1 MAWVVRPTVLLMTKH
16 IGRILARRSIRACHL
31 WAVMAGVGPKD
42 DAVTDASRRKILMIG
57 PRRAG
62 KTSICKV
69 VYESFQPNDTLFLTP
84 TMRTQKV
91 NIDTFQA
98 LQLLDVPGSAL
109 ANLPTDSPR
118 ASDADE
124 SGPRTKMTFD
134 IPWTD
139 VSAVIYVVDAQD
151 EYFDAL
157 VRLNAVIVAAY
168 MENPDIHV
176 HVFINKVDGL
186 SEDYK
191 YDTQR
196 DIEQRVYEGLLN
208 STHELQGVLD
218 EDTRLDKAVCLQFY
232 LTSVFDA
239 SAFLAFSR
247 IQQRLLQGTESEVQ
261 HAPPGMVSLSDA
273 LETACN
279 LLCTACY
286 FEKAYVFDVPSR
298 TFVGCDTSPFDASLY
313 NIVFR
318 YMHFLL
324 QFSELYAQV
333 PDAVENPVRT
343 RDWSTSVMR
352 LSHDTTVAFWQLDH
366 HLALLAVVHTNVQLR
381 NATILDYNLG
391 LFRDA
396 VAQLAALARS

>member
-1 MAWVVRPTVLLMTKH
+1 MAWVVRPTVPLMTKH
-16 IGRILARRSIRACHL
+16 IGRILARRSICARHL

-124 SGPRTKMTFD
+124 SGPRTQMAFD

-218 EDTRLDKAVCLQFY
+218 EDTRLDKAVRLHFY

-366 HLALLAVVHTNVQLR
+366 HLALLAVIHTNVQLR

>member
-109 ANLPTDSPR
+109 ANWVTDSPR

-124 SGPRTKMTFD
+124 RGPRTKMAFD

-247 IQQRLLQGTESEVQ
+247 IQQRLLQGAESEVQ

-279 LLCTACY
+279 LLCMACY

-366 HLALLAVVHTNVQLR
+366 HLALLAVIHTNVQLR

>member
-218 EDTRLDKAVCLQFY
+218 EDTRLDKAVRLHFY

-279 LLCTACY
+279 LLCMACY

-366 HLALLAVVHTNVQLR
+366 HLALLAVIHTNVQLR

>member
-1 MAWVVRPTVLLMTKH
+1 MAAAEQQH
-16 IGRILARRSIRACHL
+16 
-31 WAVMAGVGPKD
+31 
-42 DAVTDASRRKILMIG
+42 DAVADASRRKILMLG

-69 VYESFQPNDTLFLTP
+69 VYESLQPNDTLFLTP

-98 LQLLDVPGSAL
+98 LQLLDIPGSAL
-109 ANLPTDSPR
+109 ANLDTESPR
-118 ASDADE
+118 ASDPDE
-124 SGPRTKMTFD
+124 RGPRPKSTFD
-134 IPWTD
+134 LPWTG
-139 VSAVIYVVDAQD
+139 VSAVIFVVDAQD

-218 EDTRLDKAVCLQFY
+218 EDTRLDKAVSLHFY

-239 SAFLAFSR
+239 SVFIAFSR
-247 IQQRLLQGTESEVQ
+247 IQQRLLQGTESEAKQ
-261 HAPPGMVSLSDA
+261 APSGMVSLSDA

-298 TFVGCDTSPFDASLY
+298 TFVGSDTSPFDASLY

-324 QFSELYAQV
+324 QFSQLYAWV
-333 PDAVENPVRT
+333 PDASENLVRT
-343 RDWSTSVMR
+343 RDWSTSVIR
-352 LSHDTTVAFWQLDH
+352 LGHDTTVAFWQLDH
-366 HLALLAVVHTNVQLR
+366 HLALLAVINTNVQLR
-381 NATILDYNLG
+381 NATILDYNLS

>member
-1 MAWVVRPTVLLMTKH
+1 
-16 IGRILARRSIRACHL
+16 
-31 WAVMAGVGPKD
+31 MAGVAPQD
-42 DAVTDASRRKILMIG
+42 DAVTDAARRKILMIG

-91 NIDTFQA
+91 NMDTFQA

-218 EDTRLDKAVCLQFY
+218 EDTRLDKAVRLHFY

-279 LLCTACY
+279 LLCMACY

-333 PDAVENPVRT
+333 PDAVEHPVRT